1 MKVGIYTNQYKDNDL
16 SVTNA
21 LVELL
26 KGEGIDFA
34 VDVSLSK
41 SFVGIKTYPKDF
53 SSLDMLITVGGD
65 GTILNVAKRCI
76 DHNVPILGVNKGTVG
91 FMNEIELSDLNKIID
106 IIKNGEYKIDKRAL
120 LCVEYGEKVYFV
132 LNEAIVYRSDTK
144 MITVDV
150 KIEEQLV
157 DRYSCDGFI
166 VCTPTG
172 STAYS
177 LSAGGPII
185 SPSANAMCL
194 TAINSHSLHTR
205 PVVISGE
212 EEVTI
217 SVIKAYEKAMLI
229 VDGEQT
235 TKIDMFTKL
244 RFYKSDKFLSFV
256 RLKNSNFYSRLLSK
270 LNIWGLTEN

>member
-1 MKVGIYTNQYKDNDL
+1 MKVGIYTNQYKDSDL
-16 SVTNA
+16 SVTRA
-21 LVELL
+21 LVGLL
-26 KGEGIDFA
+26 KSENIDFA

-41 SFVGIKTYPKDF
+41 FFDGIKMYHDF

-65 GTILNVAKRCI
+65 GTILNVARRCI

-91 FMNEIELSDLNKIID
+91 FMNEIELSDLSKIVD
-106 IIKNGEYKIDKRAL
+106 IIKRGEYKMDKRAL
-120 LCVEYGEKVYFV
+120 LCVEYGDKVYFV

-157 DRYSCDGFI
+157 DRYACDGFI

-205 PVVISGE
+205 PVVISGD

-217 SVIKAYEKAMLI
+217 SVVKAYENAMLI
-229 VDGEQT
+229 VDGEQM
-235 TKIDMFTKL
+235 TKLEMNKKL
-244 RFYKSDKFLSFV
+244 RFYKSDKYLEFV
-256 RLKNSNFYSRLLSK
+256 RLKDSNFYSKLLSK
-270 LNIWGLTEN
+270 LNIWGLTES